1 MEAAEL
7 LKQGKLDDA
16 LARLQEQV
24 RSDPAAAKHRVF
36 LFQLLAVMGRWDKA
50 LTQLNV
56 AADLDPKTLLMAQ
69 VCRQTLQ
76 CEAFR
81 AEVFAGRRS
90 PLVFGQPDEWVGWL
104 IQANQL
110 AAEGRYAQSVEMR
123 NKALE
128 AAPAVAGNVD
138 GKPFEW
144 LADADP
150 RLGPVLEAIVDGK
163 YFWIPMRNIQQ
174 ISVEPPADLR
184 DIVWLPANFTWANGG
199 VGVGMIP
206 SRYPGTEAV
215 DDGPLR
221 LARRTDWRTLGP
233 DLDVPLGQRLFA
245 TNDGDYPLLALK
257 RITFDVPAAPMNFDV
272 PAVPDK

>member
-1 MEAAEL
+1 MDAAEL
-7 LKQGKLDDA
+7 LKQAKLDEA
-16 LARLQEQV
+16 LVRLQEQV
-24 RSDPAAAKHRVF
+24 RSDPANAKHRVF

-56 AADLDPKTLLMAQ
+56 AADLDPATLLMAQ

-81 AEVFAGRRS
+81 AEVFAGQRT
-90 PLVFGQPDEWVGWL
+90 PLVFGQPDEWVGWM

-110 AAEGRYAQSVEMR
+110 SAESRFDQSIEMR

-128 AAPAVAGNVD
+128 AAPAIAGNVD

-163 YFWIPMRNIQQ
+163 YFWIPMHNIRQ
-174 ISVEPPADLR
+174 ISVEAPTDLR
-184 DIVWLPANFTWANGG
+184 DVVWLPANFTWSNGG

-206 SRYPGTEAV
+206 GRYPGTESST
-215 DDGPLR
+215 DGALR
-221 LARRTDWRTLGP
+221 LARKTDWRTLAPG
-233 DLDVPLGQRLFA
+233 LDVPIGQRIFA
-245 TNDGDYPLLALK
+245 TSDGEYPMLELRK
-257 RITFDVPAAPMNFDV
+257 ICFDLPMVFD
-272 PAVPDK
+272 K

>member
-1 MEAAEL
+1 MTAAEL

-16 LARLQEQV
+16 LKGLHEQV
-24 RSDPAAAKHRVF
+24 RSDPANAKHRVF

-56 AADLDPKTLLMAQ
+56 AADLDAKTLMMAQ

-81 AEVFAGRRS
+81 AEVFAGQRT
-90 PLVFGQPDEWVGWL
+90 PLVFGQPDEWVGRL

-110 AAEGRYAQSVEMR
+110 AAEGRYAQSLEMR
-123 NKALE
+123 NKALQ
-128 AAPAVAGNVD
+128 AAPAIGGNVD

-163 YFWIPMRNIQQ
+163 YFWIPMHNIRQ
-174 ISVEPPADLR
+174 ISVEAPTDLR
-184 DIVWLPANFTWANGG
+184 DIVWLPANFTWSNGG
-199 VGVGMIP
+199 VGVGLIP
-206 SRYPGTEAV
+206 GRYPGTENAE
-215 DDGPLR
+215 DGLLR
-221 LARRTDWRTLGP
+221 LARRTDWRTLAP
-233 DLDVPLGQRLFA
+233 DFDVPVGQRLFT
-245 TNDGDYPLLALK
+245 TNDGDYPLLELR
-257 RITFDVPAAPMNFDV
+257 RISFDVPV
-272 PAVPDK
+272 VTDKPVV